1 MPAFKNLDM
10 QTLQIF
16 VTTAE
21 ERNMSNA
28 ARRLGL
34 TQSAVSQSIRQLE
47 DQFGVVLFNRERRPL
62 TLTAAGLTL
71 RNRGMVLLED
81 LNRLK
86 AHVIDASKG
95 IKPDVRVGLVDS
107 FAGTC
112 GPAFIKAMLNEST
125 TLSVRT
131 GLSPYHSEGL
141 VGRDLDLVI
150 STDPLADLDGIERRR
165 LLSEPFVVIT
175 PKEQTGAVRTPADL
189 RALGEALPIVRF
201 NRQSHIG
208 AQIERYLRRIDVRI
222 ARRLEVDTAD
232 TLTSMVAG
240 DIGWAIT
247 TPMCLLQA
255 GEYARKV
262 KLHFLSAST
271 SGRSLYLVAR
281 RDEYSHL
288 FDDVYAIAHSIVSTS
303 LLQRLA
309 QIHADLPKL
318 IDIETETEHER

>member
-1 MPAFKNLDM
+1 MSLIKPLDM

-28 ARRLGL
+28 AKRLGL

-62 TLTAAGLTL
+62 SLTPAGLAL
-71 RNRGMVLLED
+71 RNRGVMLLD
-81 LNRLK
+81 DVSHLK
-86 AHVIDASKG
+86 AHVIDASRG

-112 GPAFIKAMLNEST
+112 GPAFINAMLSQST

-131 GLSPYHSEGL
+131 GLAPYHSEAL
-141 VGRDLDLVI
+141 VGRDLDIVI
-150 STDPLADLDGIERRR
+150 STDPLADLDRIVRRR
-165 LLSEPFVVIT
+165 LLSEQFLVIT
-175 PKEQTGAVRTPADL
+175 PKQHGGTIRTPKDL
-189 RALGEALPIVRF
+189 RELADSLPIIRF

-208 AQIERYLRRIDVRI
+208 AQIERFLRRVDARI
-222 ARRLEVDTAD
+222 PHRLEVDTAD

-255 GEYARKV
+255 GECARKV
-262 KLHFLSAST
+262 KLNFFNT
-271 SGRSLYLVAR
+271 SNTGRSLYLLAR
-281 RDEYSHL
+281 QDEYSHL
-288 FDDVYAIAHSIVSTS
+288 FDHACTIAHSIVSTS

-309 QIHADLPKL
+309 AIDPNLPKL
-318 IDIETETEHER
+318 IDIETESEHER